1 MSQSFTPFHKYTQI
15 FTNSQIIMPFPS
27 KEAFVLGIWE
37 SGSMTDIFR
46 TNDILHKNLK
56 GKIEFKIVEWAEGVG
71 VR

>member
-1 MSQSFTPFHKYTQI
+1 MLNESKFYL
-15 FTNSQIIMPFPS
+15 NSQIIMPFPS

-46 TNDILHKNLK
+46 TNDILHKSLK
-56 GKIEFKIVEWAEGVG
+56 RKIEFKIVEWAEGVG

>member
-1 MSQSFTPFHKYTQI
+1 
-15 FTNSQIIMPFPS
+15 MPFPS

-46 TNDILHKNLK
+46 TNDILHKSLK
-56 GKIEFKIVEWAEGVG
+56 RNIEFKIVEWAEGVG